1 MVLSKENMEKY
12 SKLENEIKRINKKLD
27 YYANNPIRGSHGVVK
42 GSMNRFPYAECHF
55 VVGAPDV
62 KSTEERNKK
71 VQNLVIALSSAKKE
85 YEDFQLDIDT
95 AIEAVEDLEMRQ
107 ILEYKYIERI
117 SDSKIA
123 NILGYDRSTI
133 SKKLDRFFEKQV
145 SHNSHLKNDIM
156 VS

>member
-1 MVLSKENMEKY
+1 
-12 SKLENEIKRINKKLD
+12 
-27 YYANNPIRGSHGVVK
+27 
-42 GSMNRFPYAECHF
+42 MNRFPYAECHF

-95 AIEAVEDLEMRQ
+95 AIEAVDDLEMRQ

>member
-1 MVLSKENMEKY
+1 MVLNRENLNKY
-12 SKLENEIKRINKKLD
+12 MQIEQEISRINRKLE
-27 YYANNPIRGSHGVVK
+27 YYATHPIQGSHGVVK

-62 KSTEERNKK
+62 KSTEERHKK
-71 VQNLVIALSSAKKE
+71 VQNLVIALSAAKEK
-85 YEDFQLDIDT
+85 YENFQLDIDI
-95 AIEAVEDLEMRQ
+95 AIESVDDLEMRQ

-123 NILGYDRSTI
+123 DILGYDRSTI

-145 SHNSHLKNDIM
+145 SHNSHCENATM

>member
-1 MVLSKENMEKY
+1 MVLNRENLNKY
-12 SKLENEIKRINKKLD
+12 LQIEQEINRINRKLE
-27 YYANNPIRGSHGVVK
+27 YYATHPITGSHGVVK

-85 YEDFQLDIDT
+85 YEDFQLDIDI
-95 AIEAVEDLEMRQ
+95 AIEAVDDLEMRQ

-133 SKKLDRFFEKQV
+133 AKKLDRFFEKQV
-145 SHNSHLKNDIM
+145 SHNSHLKNDII